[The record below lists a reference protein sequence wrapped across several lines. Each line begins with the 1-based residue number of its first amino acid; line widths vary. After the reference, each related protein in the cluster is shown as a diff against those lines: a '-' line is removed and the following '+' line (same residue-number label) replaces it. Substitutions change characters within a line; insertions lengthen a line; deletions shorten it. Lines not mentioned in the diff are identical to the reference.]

1 MRIYVLF
8 EKGTNKV
15 VMPGTILT
23 TFNGEKCVLESGKP
37 PQHDASTGRIY
48 VKDVE
53 HGFTAEYF
61 PSVCGLE
68 WRKV

>member
-8 EKGTNKV
+8 EQGTDNV
-15 VMPGTILT
+15 VMPGAELT
-23 TFNGEKCVLESGKP
+23 TFRGEKCVLESGKP
-37 PQHDASTGRIY
+37 PQHEASTGRIY
-48 VKDVE
+48 TNI
-53 HGFTAEYF
+53 GSFF